1 MKNKKLIAVCFMIVF
16 SSPANAQLFNQ
27 LFNKAK
33 ESLSKI
39 YREKLID
46 CCGQL

>member
-1 MKNKKLIAVCFMIVF
+1 MKNKKLNAVRFMIVF
-16 SSPANAQLFNQ
+16 SSPTNAQLFNQ

-39 YREKLID
+39 
-46 CCGQL
+46 